1 MTPSHRRPLISP
13 TAGLRVVWAV
23 IRFFLV
29 SYALLFGKAARRIGA
44 ARPRAG
50 AAALPRSAA
59 ELPAAA
65 HERSGAPEA
74 RARAQ

>member
-1 MTPSHRRPLISP
+1 MTTRQRPPLISP

-44 ARPRAG
+44 SRPRAG
-50 AAALPRSAA
+50 AAMA
-59 ELPAAA
+59 
-65 HERSGAPEA
+65 ERSEVRSPDA
-74 RARAQ
+74 RTQ